1 MSLERFETPLVARL
15 WCVWGIVSGAGSS
28 YAVHTVGFSVV
39 FVRMLI

>member
-28 YAVHTVGFSVV
+28 YSSHCWFSAV